1 MAGVDACTIVS
12 RRALARARVLV
23 ASFHE
28 HHPQARF
35 TVFLLDGEPGVEE
48 LGAARVE
55 HVDDALG
62 AESRLTILGNPPAAA
77 GLALLPALMRSLLQ
91 RGDGPLVYLDA
102 GLRVLAP
109 LDGLRELGEQHELVL
124 VARVAGGERASDTPA
139 FSAPLGG
146 GAFSHRVLGVKAG
159 EGTERVLA
167 SWPRWFANDGP
178 ALYAWFDTLAATA
191 GDRAVLSSPGYG
203 LDSSTLASWAPGS
216 REDRLEVGGQQ
227 ARLFDFTDLDPH
239 APERYLDLEQALSAS
254 EVPALATLCRLHARE
269 LLEAGYEADAA
280 RAESLDRLPDGT
292 RLMPVSRRLLV
303 ELVQQGKLTEAPLGE
318 QARASFYEEL
328 NEPAERGSDAGLT
341 RLHLAIWE
349 SREDLRAAYPE
360 LGGPDGLGFAGWLC
374 VHGPEQEGLTRELL
388 PPAPPTLHRDT
399 VSNLHQR
406 EPLWGVNVA
415 GFFTS
420 ELGLGEAA
428 RLLIAGLDAS
438 GVPALPVQAQLVPP
452 CRQEAEFTYADPDQ
466 AAYSTNIVCMNGDS
480 IAPFAREVGSSFFE
494 GRYTIA
500 LWWWEVGEF
509 PSGWEDAFEHI
520 DEVWVASSHIYDAIA
535 PASPVP
541 VVRMT
546 LPAVTPRVAART
558 RAQLGMPEEGFLFL
572 FVHDYHSTA
581 ARKNPVGT
589 IEAFKRAFPH
599 GSGAK
604 LVLKSINAGNL
615 PHEHDRV
622 LLAAGDHPD
631 IRVIDAYVSAAEK
644 NAMIDACDCYVSLHR
659 SEGFGLTVAEAMLL
673 GKPVIATRYG
683 GTLEFTTEE
692 NAYLV
697 DWTPVAVGEGAHPY
711 PASGVW
717 ADPDIEQAAELMR
730 EVFADP
736 AAARERGAQGRRD
749 VHERH
754 APAVAG
760 EAMRSRLRLIHD
772 RRVEAGARA
781 LSLPH
786 MPAIEFP
793 ELPEMIDN
801 EPPVEGSGVGG
812 AAKRG
817 LRRRLSALMR
827 PQLGRQRAINW
838 RLLDSVARADAR
850 LLEVA
855 RTLEQQQEAR
865 FAESLALVRRLK
877 GEVADALAQAADARD
892 ATAAL
897 EALEPGPRLAA
908 LEELGR
914 QLEQH
919 LAEHRALPYV
929 SEEREFEQWRDPLAG
944 HVTGYRS
951 ADADARPYFDF
962 EATFRGPEGR
972 VRELQRSYLPL
983 LSGRAPVLDVGFGR
997 GELLDLL
1004 REDGIEARG
1013 VDADADMVDHARAK
1027 GLEVTLATG
1036 NEHLRGLEE
1045 GSLGSIVALELVEHL
1060 PYEEL
1065 MEFLALA
1072 RSRLREDGILLV
1084 ETVNPHAVHAM
1095 KAFWVDPTHQHPIFP
1110 EVALELCRVSGFA
1123 EAFWFHPTGGGSFD
1137 ADRQHQPI
1145 YAVAASPG
1153 MTASA
1158 ASRGATAA
1166 ARPSA
1171 TPSAAVT
1178 AGSAASTP
1186 AADGD
1191 EGRA

>member
-1 MAGVDACTIVS
+1 MASVDACTIVS
-12 RRALARARVLV
+12 RRQLARARVLV

-28 HHPQARF
+28 HHPEALF
-35 TVFLLDGEPGVEE
+35 TVFLLDGEPGIEE
-48 LGAARVE
+48 VGAARVE
-55 HVDDALG
+55 HVASVLG
-62 AESRLTILGNPPAAA
+62 AESTLTILGNPPAAA
-77 GLALLPALMRSLLQ
+77 GLALLPDLVRSLLES
-91 RGDGPLVYLDA
+91 GGGPLVYLDA
-102 GLRVLAP
+102 GLRVLGP
-109 LDGLRELGEQHELVL
+109 LVELRELGEQHELVL
-124 VARVAGGERASDTPA
+124 VARVAGGERSNEMPA
-139 FSAPLGG
+139 FSAPRGG
-146 GAFSHRVLGVKAG
+146 GAFSHRVLGLNAG
-159 EGTERVLA
+159 EGTERTFA

-178 ALYAWFDTLAATA
+178 ALHSWFGALAASA
-191 GDRAVLSSPGYG
+191 GDCAVLNTPGYG
-203 LDSSTLASWAPGS
+203 LDPSTLSLWQPGS
-216 REDRLEVGGQQ
+216 SADRLEVRGEQ
-227 ARLFDFTDLDPH
+227 ARLFDFTDLDPQ
-239 APERYLDLEQALSAS
+239 APERYLDHERTIAAS
-254 EVPALATLCRLHARE
+254 GVPALAKLCRLHARE
-269 LLEAGYEADAA
+269 LLEAGYAADAA
-280 RAESLDRLPDGT
+280 RSESLDRLPDGM
-292 RLMPVSRRLLV
+292 RLTPVSRRLLV
-303 ELVQQGKLTEAPLGE
+303 ELVHQGKLTEPPVSEEGRSA
-318 QARASFYEEL
+318 FYEAL

-341 RLHLAIWE
+341 RLHLAIWD
-349 SREDLRAAYPE
+349 SREDLRAAYPQ
-360 LGGPDGLGFAGWLC
+360 LDGPDGLGFAGWLC
-374 VHGPEQEGLTRELL
+374 VHGYEQERLTRDLL

-452 CRQEAEFTYADPDQ
+452 CRQEAEFTYADPEQ
-466 AAYSTNIVCMNGDS
+466 AAYPTNIVCMNGDS
-480 IAPFAREVGSSFFE
+480 IVPFAREVGSSFFE

-509 PSGWEDAFEHI
+509 PSGWEAAFEHI

-546 LPAVTPRVAART
+546 LPAVAPRVAPRSRT
-558 RAQLGMPEEGFLFL
+558 QLGMPADGFLFL

-589 IEAFKRAFPH
+589 IEAFKRAFPT

-604 LVLKSINAGNL
+604 LVLKSINAENL

-622 LLAAGDHPD
+622 ILAAGDHPD
-631 IRVIDAYVSAAEK
+631 ITLIDAYVSAAEK

-673 GKPVIATRYG
+673 GKPVIATGYG
-683 GTLEFTTEE
+683 GTLEFTTDE

-717 ADPDIEQAAELMR
+717 ADPDVEQAAELMR

-736 AAARERGAQGRRD
+736 VAARARGALGRRE
-749 VHERH
+749 VRQHH
-754 APAVAG
+754 APTVAG
-760 EAMRSRLRLIHD
+760 EAMRSRLRIIHD
-772 RRVEAGARA
+772 RCVEQGARA
-781 LSLPH
+781 LNVPH

-793 ELPEMIDN
+793 ELAAMIDN

-817 LRRRLSALMR
+817 LRRRLSSLMR
-827 PQLGRQRAINW
+827 PLLGRQRAINW

-855 RTLEQQQEAR
+855 RTLEHQQEAR

-877 GEVADALAQAADARD
+877 GEVAEANALAVDARA
-892 ATAAL
+892 ATAAV
-897 EALEPGPRLAA
+897 EALEPGPRLVA
-908 LEELGR
+908 LEQLGR

-919 LAEHRALPYV
+919 LAEHRSQPYV
-929 SEEREFEQWRDPLAG
+929 SEERRFEQWSDPLAG
-944 HVTGYRS
+944 CVTGYRS
-951 ADADARPYFDF
+951 ADADAPLDRAYFDF

-983 LSGRAPVLDVGFGR
+983 LTGRAPVLDVGFGR

-1004 REDGIEARG
+1004 REGGVEARG
-1013 VDADADMVDHARAK
+1013 VDADADMVDHVRGK
-1027 GLEVTLATG
+1027 GHDVVLAQA
-1036 NEHLRGLEE
+1036 NDYLRGLEP
-1045 GSLGSIVALELVEHL
+1045 GTLGAIVALEVLEHL
-1060 PYEEL
+1060 PYETL
-1065 MEFLALA
+1065 MEFLELA

-1123 EAFWFHPTGGGSFD
+1123 EAFWFHPTGCGSFD
-1137 ADRQHQPI
+1137 ADRQHEPI
-1145 YAVAASPG
+1145 YAVAASP
-1153 MTASA
+1153 T
-1158 ASRGATAA
+1158 
-1166 ARPSA
+1166 
-1171 TPSAAVT
+1171 TP
-1178 AGSAASTP
+1178 GHG
-1186 AADGD
+1186 ADGASD
-1191 EGRA
+1191 RA